1 MIAGRLLQLMR
12 RSHSPLHPKFNAA
25 TWPGSSR
32 ATGTYIPLERM
43 LSDESDQIMAYYL
56 LRTKMWPVNP
66 AGLQPMQPFDVD
78 DEK

>member
-1 MIAGRLLQLMR
+1 M
-12 RSHSPLHPKFNAA
+12 
-25 TWPGSSR
+25 
-32 ATGTYIPLERM
+32 YIPLERM